1 MKKLVAKLSQ
11 LKASQSEY
19 PDLETNAE
27 QIQRKQLPFVSIIG
41 AQKINLEKET
51 SNFLQRGSL
60 DSAGLLRALENKD
73 QGQNLS
79 EKEKALYQIFNKK
92 EIDLRNSAEANL
104 AIYILRKQIKNNL
117 EMRFL
122 QQVIQNISIFKQN
135 PGMASDSLIS
145 SNLFKQLKHEFY
157 PRRTVLF
164 NYGDQGDKYYIVLKG
179 SVYCLLPDSQLSE
192 EQRYSNKS
200 LNLQQNTPH
209 SPQSNRSQNKQEQ
222 LEKEDNPKFLK
233 VLQNITAKK
242 KTFAFFAKLGMAQ
255 NFLEEIREEQALTN
269 EEYMKKKFPDFKA
282 VKQIG
287 PGESFGEIALMT
299 NKGRTATIF
308 LKEDTHFMSLSKE
321 GFNKVFSIYKAKI
334 LEDQIQFLHN
344 FSFFRDL
351 SKFSLLQLLY
361 HFKIEVFS
369 CKQVIYSQKDNAD
382 KLYLVHRGEI
392 EISKKYI
399 IKENQYEPQ
408 YFKNN
413 LINRNNNVKVTKEE
427 NKYVIEKSTEGAL
440 DLKQCLKRQNQ
451 IQKNITISKVGS
463 NSYFGEY
470 EIINDKALR
479 ETQAK
484 CSSVTS
490 EIYII
495 DIKKLKQILSDKE
508 YKMLKEESKVRI
520 EFQEKRI
527 TQSINLKE
535 NQTEVLKQNNTLNN
549 NKSVN
554 EYQNQ
559 HSIKAITQKRNSL
572 YEKQQY
578 NQENYE
584 LPQPSQ
590 LIKGGVIVCK
600 DQTQQNLTSRTED
613 DQLIPQTP
621 KTIFP
626 SSKITRKSFVSSN
639 KDSTM
644 TSSATTRLQSQSKNR
659 SSLQNIQDD
668 FNSLTQILNQEIT
681 PFKTSLNQ
689 LSATQIPFTN
699 NKIKRTLT
707 LQQTNGYMAGL
718 YPQKTLTS
726 FPVTSMKQYF
736 KSQKSE
742 RYINQESE
750 IKKESYGGQE
760 QINTDDID
768 DEIQKL
774 KEVYQLSVKR
784 GAMLKEYSKRLMV
797 QQLVEKPKQ
806 NLVSQILRSKRKI
819 CGYSNLSAEQK
830 SAINSSTQIPTNV
843 QSQSKKDI
851 NNLKMMHHTESTP
864 NITSL
869 NYIRDNLNV
878 KSPLNKNSSII
889 LQQNE
894 VRVPAFNE

>member
-1 MKKLVAKLSQ
+1 MNKLVAKLSL
-11 LKASQSEY
+11 LKASQPEY

-27 QIQRKQLPFVSIIG
+27 QIQRKQLPFISIIA

-135 PGMASDSLIS
+135 PGMVSDQLIS

-164 NYGDQGDKYYIVLKG
+164 NYGDQGDKYYILLKG

-192 EQRYSNKS
+192 EQRSNNQS
-200 LNLQQNTPH
+200 LNLQQNRPH
-209 SPQSNRSQNKQEQ
+209 SPQSNRSQNQQEQ

-233 VLQNITAKK
+233 ILQNITAQK

-255 NFLEEIREEQALTN
+255 NFLEEIREEQALTD
-269 EEYMKKKFPDFKA
+269 EEYMRKKFPDFKA

-287 PGESFGEIALMT
+287 PGESFGEIALMI

-321 GFNKVFSIYKAKI
+321 GFNQVFSIYKAKI

-361 HFKIEVFS
+361 HFKIEIFS
-369 CKQVIYSQKDNAD
+369 CKQVIYSQKDSAD
-382 KLYLVHRGEI
+382 KLYLVHRGEV

-399 IKENQYEPQ
+399 IKENQSEPQ

-413 LINRNNNVKVTKEE
+413 LINRNINLKVTKDQT
-427 NKYVIEKSTEGAL
+427 KYIIEKSTDGIF
-440 DLKQCLKRQNQ
+440 DLKQSLKRQNQ
-451 IQKNITISKVGS
+451 IQKSITLSKVGS

-470 EIINDKALR
+470 EIINEKTLR
-479 ETQAK
+479 DTQAK

-495 DIKKLKQILSDKE
+495 DFKKLKQILSDKE
-508 YKMLKEESKVRI
+508 YKMLIEESKVRMD
-520 EFQEKRI
+520 FQEKRI
-527 TQSINLKE
+527 HQSISLKE
-535 NQTEVLKQNNTLNN
+535 NQIEVLKLNNSIHN

-554 EYQNQ
+554 EFQNQ
-559 HSIKAITQKRNSL
+559 HSIKAINQKSISL
-572 YEKQQY
+572 YEKQQK

-600 DQTQQNLTSRTED
+600 DQTQQNLTSRAED
-613 DQLIPQTP
+613 DQQIPQTP
-621 KTIFP
+621 KMIFP
-626 SSKITRKSFVSSN
+626 LSKMTRKSFVTSN

-644 TSSATTRLQSQSKNR
+644 TSSVTTRFQSQSKHR
-659 SSLQNIQDD
+659 SSVQNIQDD

-681 PFKTSLNQ
+681 PFKTSLNS
-689 LSATQIPFTN
+689 LSAAQIPFTN

-707 LQQTNGYMAGL
+707 LQQTNGYMTGL
-718 YPQKTLTS
+718 YPQKTLTN
-726 FPVTSMKQYF
+726 FPVASMKQYF

-742 RYINQESE
+742 KYINQDREL
-750 IKKESYGGQE
+750 KKVSSGGYE
-760 QINTDDID
+760 QSNNDIE

-784 GAMLKEYSKRLMV
+784 GAMLKEYSKRIMM

-806 NLVSQILRSKRKI
+806 NLASQILRSKRKI
-819 CGYSNLSAEQK
+819 CGYSQLSIEQK
-830 SAINSSTQIPTNV
+830 SIINSSTQIPTNV

-851 NNLKMMHHTESTP
+851 INLKMMHHTESTP

-869 NYIRDNLNV
+869 NYIRDNLNIQ
-878 KSPLNKNSSII
+878 SPIKKNSSFII
-889 LQQNE
+889 QQNE
-894 VRVPAFNE
+894 VRVPVFNV

>member
-1 MKKLVAKLSQ
+1 MNKLVAKLSQ

-60 DSAGLLRALENKD
+60 DSAGLLRALESKD

-192 EQRYSNKS
+192 EQRSCNRS
-200 LNLQQNTPH
+200 LNLQQNRPH
-209 SPQSNRSQNKQEQ
+209 SPQSNRSSNQQEQ

-255 NFLEEIREEQALTN
+255 TFLEEIREEQALTD
-269 EEYMKKKFPDFKA
+269 EEYMRKKFPDFKA

-361 HFKIEVFS
+361 HFRIEVFS
-369 CKQVIYSQKDNAD
+369 CKQIIYSQKDSAD
-382 KLYLVHRGEI
+382 KLYLVHRGEV

-399 IKENQYEPQ
+399 IKEDQTEPQ

-413 LINRNNNVKVTKEE
+413 LINRNSNFKMTKDE
-427 NKYVIEKSTEGAL
+427 NKYIIEKSTDGAIN
-440 DLKQCLKRQNQ
+440 LKQSLKRQNQ

-470 EIINDKALR
+470 EIINEKSLR

-495 DIKKLKQILSDKE
+495 DIKKLKQILSVKE
-508 YKMLKEESKVRI
+508 YQMLIEESKVRI

-527 TQSINLKE
+527 HQSINLKE
-535 NQTEVLKQNNTLNN
+535 NQMEVLKQNNSMNN

-554 EYQNQ
+554 EFQNQ
-559 HSIKAITQKRNSL
+559 HSIKAINQKRNSL
-572 YEKQQY
+572 YEKQQQ

-590 LIKGGVIVCK
+590 LIKGGVILCK
-600 DQTQQNLTSRTED
+600 DQTSYNLTSRTEESVI
-613 DQLIPQTP
+613 IPQTP

-626 SSKITRKSFVSSN
+626 SSKVTRKSFASSN

-644 TSSATTRLQSQSKNR
+644 TSSATTRLQSQSKHR

-668 FNSLTQILNQEIT
+668 FNSLTQILNQEVT

-689 LSATQIPFTN
+689 LSSAQIPFTN

-707 LQQTNGYMAGL
+707 LQQTNGYIPGL
-718 YPQKTLTS
+718 YPQKTLANL
-726 FPVTSMKQYF
+726 PIASMKQYF

-742 RYINQESE
+742 RYINQETE
-750 IKKESYGGQE
+750 LKTESCGGYE
-760 QINTDDID
+760 QGNDDIQD
-768 DEIQKL
+768 QIQKL

-806 NLVSQILRSKRKI
+806 NLASQILRSKRKI
-819 CGYSNLSAEQK
+819 QGNNHLSAEQK
-830 SAINSSTQIPTNV
+830 SIINSSTQIPSSM
-843 QSQSKKDI
+843 QSQTKKDI
-851 NNLKMMHHTESTP
+851 TSLKTLHHTESTP

-869 NYIRDNLNV
+869 MYIRDSLNV
-878 KSPLNKNSSII
+878 RSPLNKNNSII
-889 LQQNE
+889 IQQNE